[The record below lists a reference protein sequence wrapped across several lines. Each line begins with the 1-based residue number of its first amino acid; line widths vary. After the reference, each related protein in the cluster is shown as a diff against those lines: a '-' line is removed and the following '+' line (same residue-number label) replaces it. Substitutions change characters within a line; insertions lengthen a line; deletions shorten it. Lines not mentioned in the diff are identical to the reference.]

1 MIGEC
6 QYGGRVTDDFDKCL
20 LNTFTYKWF
29 GEQMFGNRNLFMR
42 FNFNF

>member
-6 QYGGRVTDDFDKCL
+6 QYGGRVTDDFDKTL

-29 GEQMFGNRNLFMR
+29 GEQMFSKGILLFII
-42 FNFNF
+42 NHLK

>member
-6 QYGGRVTDDFDKCL
+6 QYGGRVTDDFDKTL

-29 GEQMFGNRNLFMR
+29 GEQMFSPRKLI
-42 FNFNF
+42 